1 MVEVLVGQDVRP
13 ALCRLNR
20 PGIQQAFQVV
30 RVDIDRILP
39 QLAEQRPAD
48 KTGVQRFHQRF
59 PLSCRNIDG
68 GGGAVDQMEHIGN
81 GGKGEDAAFIALLE
95 GVQNPFLVQRRRT
108 FQGAV
113 EGEVGFDGLRL
124 GGVGEGLQHMPG
136 GVYIGAD
143 HGGDLLSF

>member
-1 MVEVLVGQDVRP
+1 MIEVLVGQDVRP
-13 ALCRLNR
+13 ALCRLHR

-48 KTGVQRFHQRF
+48 KTGAQRFHQRF
-59 PLSCRNIDG
+59 SFSCRNIDG
-68 GGGAVDQMEHIGN
+68 CGGAVDQMEHIGN

-95 GVQNPFLVQRRRT
+95 GVQNPFLIQRRRT

-136 GVYIGAD
+136 GVHIGAD
-143 HGGDLLSF
+143 HGGDMLPL